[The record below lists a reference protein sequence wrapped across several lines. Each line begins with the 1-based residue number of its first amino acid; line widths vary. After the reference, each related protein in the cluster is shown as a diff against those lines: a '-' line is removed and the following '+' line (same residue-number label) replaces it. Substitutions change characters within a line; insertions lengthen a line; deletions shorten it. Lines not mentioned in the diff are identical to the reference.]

1 MQKNPSPLTPF
12 LSKLYTLPNQ
22 WFSSPKSPWIVALAA
37 AVGCCPVGA
46 FAQTAFLNFNT
57 VGQYTNNFNPWNDNG
72 GGNGGNYCFMQST
85 TAGVNGGG
93 GVSVFQSIDT
103 TAVYNQGSWDFSS
116 SGA

>member
-72 GGNGGNYCFMQST
+72 GANGGVYGFAENLSVGV
-85 TAGVNGGG
+85 AGSG
-93 GVSVFQSIDT
+93 GVSLL
-103 TAVYNQGSWDFSS
+103 NNN
-116 SGA
+116 